1 MIDSLQ
7 RKTMFALYQCTVMLG
22 IALMPVALLARRAGI
37 ALPVHSLLRS
47 VGEAYDSVAAAE

>member
-7 RKTMFALYQCTVMLG
+7 RKTMFALYQCTVILG

-37 ALPVHSLLRS
+37 ALPLDSLLRT
-47 VGEAYDSVAAAE
+47 VGNAYDSVAAVE